1 MKAKS
6 TNKLVSLALALF
18 MLLMSI
24 PFSMLATTAR
34 AAEASATDPNTHV
47 FESNLLGAKST
58 YTADTTVEYTPDKYF
73 TLYMS
78 SKSKVDTSKK
88 AWDDGYGDKSVEY
101 FRFSLGAP
109 LDTSSGSNS
118 LGFKTSGPA
127 KVKVWW
133 VYNCTEDN
141 SKTEVPDTTR
151 QLVIVK
157 QGGSEVT
164 STTEG
169 HIKNK
174 AYIDTLEV
182 KEAGSYLLGNKDSTE
197 KPGGVYIFKVEVTET
212 PATVDHL
219 FNASEFKDTDVQG
232 KDITSADKFFTFK
245 FDSGKGSVTA
255 DKQSF
260 GGYDF
265 THYVSQDGKTNNF
278 TADKRY
284 IEFKTTDKGQVTIWW
299 QVSGD
304 GGRYI
309 SFYDVAAGTETKDGE
324 DAAKGDLIKSVFKFD
339 KAGTY
344 RIGSTKE
351 KNFIYQILVQEGEIT
366 EVVRADWKDV
376 ADPVIVGAEQTKDD
390 DGKDKNEIK
399 VTVNALVGVNG
410 GDKLAVTMY
419 DKDGKEVAT
428 KNSLAEKDTHEL
440 TFAPTASGNYTFKAV
455 LSRDEEATKKTSE
468 ASSET
473 KFTLLLGTP
482 TIISATSKGKGTV
495 EVVWSPVDEAT
506 GYEVYCG
513 TEKVYTAKA
522 DETTYMV
529 TGLEIGKKFSFTV
542 KAVRG
547 EEVGEASKA
556 METKTTEAAQMTWGT
571 VFYGTST
578 DSDHN
583 TVTGD
588 VNGDEGKVTV
598 SSVGGKGKFQEGSND
613 GLIFHYATIPSN
625 LNFTI
630 RAKMTV
636 DSWTLSSG
644 QEGAGI
650 MALDCLPGTFG
661 GKANSSDLF
670 WSNCYRVGAQR
681 FAYWYDEEKGVNSS
695 GNGGKYQM
703 NIGLGVQA
711 KLGMTTDNIKDVYKS
726 AAGIVEFVEAPL
738 ETLPVDKKKD
748 AGTYATIGNCTNPE
762 TFKNPAVAELKEF
775 VIELQ
780 RNNTGYFLTYYSAD
794 GKTILGQQKYYEPK
808 ALDQLDPDNV
818 YVGFCAARNMTATFS
833 DITITTIDPKDDK
846 PAEERPITKV
856 EPTVTIGSS
865 SIANSPEYTLLVKSN
880 VVGKADIIIGGKT
893 VKTVDVKGTDEYASA
908 VVTIAAGTNKI
919 EVKFTPD
926 KDQELPPYT
935 QLSST
940 DPVTKT
946 VNVKYE
952 TYFEKQNNLYVSPK
966 GTKGGNGGKEYPLDI
981 YTAVSVV
988 RAGQTIVLMEGTY
1001 NLESSV
1007 TIERGM
1013 NGTKDKM
1020 IKMIADPEAKTRPVF
1035 DFGKKATVKTAGILA
1050 VGDYWYFQ
1058 GFDVTKA
1065 PDGTPGIMV
1074 SGNNC
1079 TFDDI
1084 RTYTN
1089 GDCGL
1094 YIRSKGNSADPKSL
1108 WPTNN
1113 LILNCTS
1120 FDNADASGENADGFA
1135 AKFSI
1140 GTGNVFDG
1148 CVSYN
1153 NCDDGWD
1160 LYARGVSIEAVTLR
1174 NCVAYENGHNTDK
1187 SIKGNGN
1194 GFKLGG
1200 ENMPAGHKIINSI
1213 AFNNDA
1219 NGITC
1224 NSCPD
1229 LKIKNCISFD
1239 NNGQNVALYVNSS
1252 SLETSFEVDGLISF
1266 RSSGEDTPAAAS
1278 ADVVTTG
1285 AAGKEDRLEPNG
1297 GQKVEDLQGPNN
1309 FFFNGSASISKA
1321 EDGTEREIKADMFE
1335 SLEFSG
1341 KVERAEN
1348 GMVDLKG
1355 FLALK
1360 EDKVEAAFGKDFAEA
1375 MSNRFVSLDGD
1386 YKTGSNTAG
1395 TSQDITVTPDTELPP
1410 PTGFEVTI
1418 VVAVLAISAAVAIIL
1433 IKKRKRNR

>member
-34 AAEASATDPNTHV
+34 AEEASTTDPNTHV
-47 FESNLLGAKST
+47 FDSST
-58 YTADTTVEYTPDKYF
+58 LEAHENAGDFADNDAISYEGDKYF
-73 TLYMS
+73 TLYVS
-78 SKSKVDTSKK
+78 AKTKLDK
-88 AWDDGYGDKSVEY
+88 GDKSYKWEEQGV
-101 FRFSLGAP
+101 SLNGP
-109 LDTSSGSNS
+109 RVNFGDKPNFDNGPKNV
-118 LGFKTSGPA
+118 LGFETAGPA
-127 KVKVWW
+127 TVKVWYIFNKGDR
-133 VYNCTEDN
+133 VLTVFDN
-141 SKTEVPDTTR
+141 AGKEVTKVEVEGAADNKA
-151 QLVIVK
+151 VV
-157 QGGSEVT
+157 SEV
-164 STTEG
+164 
-169 HIKNK
+169 KLDK
-174 AYIDTLEV
+174 AGKYYIG
-182 KEAGSYLLGNKDSTE
+182 AMPNNN
-197 KPGGVYIFKVEVTET
+197 YIFKVEVTET

-265 THYVSQDGKTNNF
+265 TYYVSQDGKTNNF

-366 EVVRADWKDV
+366 EVVRADWKGV
-376 ADPVIVGAEQTKDD
+376 ADPVIAEAAQTKDD

-399 VTVNALVGVNG
+399 VTVKALVGVNG

-473 KFTLLLGTP
+473 KFTLLLGAP
-482 TIISATSKGKGTV
+482 TITSATSKGKGTDGKGTV

-598 SSVGGKGKFQEGSND
+598 ASTGGKGKFQEGSND

-1200 ENMPAGHKIINSI
+1200 ENMPAAHTIINSI

-1229 LKIKNCISFD
+1229 IKIQNCISFD
-1239 NNGQNVALYVNSS
+1239 NGSANVALYTGNKN
-1252 SLETSFEVDGLISF
+1252 LTTEFEVNGLISF
-1266 RSSGEDTPAAAS
+1266 RSSGKDTPAAAS
-1278 ADVVTTG
+1278 ADVVTAG
-1285 AAGKEDRLEPNG
+1285 AAGENDKIEPQ
-1297 GQKVEDLQGPNN
+1297 GQTVNDLQGANN
-1309 FFFNGSASISKA
+1309 FFFKDGATTSVA
-1321 EDGTEREIKADMFE
+1321 EDGKTRTIKADMFE

-1341 KVERAEN
+1341 EVKRADN
-1348 GMVDLKG
+1348 GMVDLGG

-1360 EDKVEAAFGKDFAEA
+1360 EDKVKEAFGDVFAEE
-1375 MSNRFVSLDGD
+1375 MTNRFVSLDGD
-1386 YKTGSNTAG
+1386 YKTETNTAG